1 MNCRDCTASLD
12 AVWEGFT
19 EGCPNCCA
27 RALAR
32 IFLAKGERG
41 QRFRRAC
48 EQLGVTPEQV
58 QAAHQTMQQDQP
70 A

>member
-1 MNCRDCTASLD
+1 MTCPDCSTTTD
-12 AVWEGFT
+12 PT
-19 EGCPNCCA
+19 QGCKGCA
-27 RALAR
+27 AQSLAR
-32 IFLAKGERG
+32 LFLAKGERG

-58 QAAHQTMQQDQP
+58 QAAHQTMQQDPP